1 MLLKLCGPP
10 LTCSMNDANVL
21 ASLKVPWLLIVA
33 PFQNWIA
40 LLLAAVLPAQV
51 VVFSRL
57 TVPPPTITFGF
68 GPEIVTSLANVVTA
82 VPEKL
87 PPVHVAG
94 PWKVRSVP
102 VIVAAA
108 EQERR
113 GERAAVERHH
123 GVGADVLR
131 ADDEGARALDRRV
144 VERVAAVP
152 ELERRARGQ
161 VVDAACSMSCVP
173 CISIVPA
180 LTLVVPV
187 LL

>member
-10 LTCSMNDANVL
+10 LT
-21 ASLKVPWLLIVA
+21 VPLLLIVA

-40 LLLAAVLPAQV
+40 LLLSAVLPAQV

-57 TVPPPTITFGF
+57 TVPPPTISFGF

-102 VIVAAA
+102 VIVLPLN
-108 EQERR
+108 RN
-113 GERAAVERHH
+113 G
-123 GVGADVLR
+123 
-131 ADDEGARALDRRV
+131 
-144 VERVAAVP
+144 
-152 ELERRARGQ
+152 
-161 VVDAACSMSCVP
+161 
-173 CISIVPA
+173 
-180 LTLVVPV
+180 
-187 LL
+187 